1 MLVTLLHR
9 DYFILGPSN
18 RDTVKRIDH
27 EKKQANM
34 ESENN
39 KTSDK

>member
-9 DYFILGPSN
+9 DFILGPSN

>member
-1 MLVTLLHR
+1 MLVTFAAQRFYPRSYLA
-9 DYFILGPSN
+9 
-18 RDTVKRIDH
+18 TVKRIDH